1 MGTEDQEYRPVKGNE
16 LKHGMALDL
25 DDGLYI
31 ITAAEHVKP
40 GKGPAYVQCK
50 LKSVG
55 TGNVTD
61 RRFRA
66 QEEVNR
72 VNLDR
77 REMQYLYA
85 DSTGYVFMD
94 NETFDQVSITE
105 HLLGGSMQ
113 YVKPNTDIIVLF
125 HEDRPVSVE
134 LPKTVDLE
142 VTHTAPQPKGSTATN
157 QLKEAELETGLKT
170 RVPPFVENG
179 QVVRISTEDASYVSK
194 A

>member
-1 MGTEDQEYRPVKGNE
+1 MKGNE
-16 LKHGMALDL
+16 LKHGMAVKL
-25 DDGLYI
+25 DDGLYM

-50 LKSVG
+50 LKSIAN
-55 TGNVTD
+55 GNVTD
-61 RRFRA
+61 KRFRA
-66 QEEVNR
+66 QEDVDR

-77 REMQYLYA
+77 REMQYLFE
-85 DSTGYVFMD
+85 DGTGYVFMD
-94 NETFDQVSITE
+94 NETFDQISMGRE
-105 HLLGGSMQ
+105 LLGDSMQ
-113 YVKPNTDIIVLF
+113 YVKPNTDIVVLF
-125 HEDRPVSVE
+125 HEERPVSVE

-142 VTHTAPQPKGSTATN
+142 VTHTAPQPKGATATN

-179 QVVRISTEDASYVSK
+179 QVVRVSTDDASYISK